1 MNPAT
6 EPLSAAW
13 AAGAGRRVAKNS
25 AWLFAGRLGSQGLAM
40 LLGIL
45 IARRLGESGL
55 GEYAFLT
62 SVVFLGNLGSTFGT
76 DMLIIREL
84 AARRDFGLLP
94 AALVVQLGLSLPL
107 IAAAFLFAP
116 ALPNQSAEAIR
127 ALQWYSLALIPLAVY
142 SVASSALRGIE
153 RMDVYTWLNVASG
166 AILLALGAAFVRS
179 DSTALTLAAVLL
191 AAQSLAALLA
201 AGLCAAYLPQSRN
214 MSLRSNNIVSVLRL
228 SAPIAVLG
236 VLGALYQRGGIYLLS
251 LLQGAALTGVFSA
264 ALRIVEAAKIGH
276 IAVLSALFP
285 AMSQA
290 PQSEGRAYGKI
301 FSASLFGLLGFAAL
315 LAAVL
320 FAAAR
325 PLVTLLYGSEFNES
339 ASALRW
345 LAWMLV
351 PMTISH
357 YLSLRLLAAARESA
371 IMLAL
376 AASTLL
382 LAALIVA
389 QPGDLDA
396 VGQAA
401 VVAECVQAAILV
413 AAWARRRRN

>member
-1 MNPAT
+1 
-6 EPLSAAW
+6 
-13 AAGAGRRVAKNS
+13 
-25 AWLFAGRLGSQGLAM
+25 
-40 LLGIL
+40 
-45 IARRLGESGL
+45 
-55 GEYAFLT
+55 
-62 SVVFLGNLGSTFGT
+62 
-76 DMLIIREL
+76 
-84 AARRDFGLLP
+84 
-94 AALVVQLGLSLPL
+94 
-107 IAAAFLFAP
+107 
-116 ALPNQSAEAIR
+116 
-127 ALQWYSLALIPLAVY
+127 
-142 SVASSALRGIE
+142 
-153 RMDVYTWLNVASG
+153 
-166 AILLALGAAFVRS
+166 
-179 DSTALTLAAVLL
+179 LTLAAVLL

-201 AGLCAAYLPQSRN
+201 AGLCAAYLPQTRN

-320 FAAAR
+320 FAAAG

-345 LAWMLV
+345 LAWVLV

-376 AASTLL
+376 AVSTLL
-382 LAALIVA
+382 LAALIAA
-389 QPGDLDA
+389 QPGDLAA
-396 VGQAA
+396 VGRAA
-401 VVAECVQAAILV
+401 VVAECVQAAILL